1 MSILKRPGWN
11 NVINEMADAKAF
23 GLTAKQKRVEQGTA
37 YRVVRMLLADFLKI
51 KGLVPKEARTVTAAE
66 VNNIIA
72 GLNDDAVTQDILGEW
87 EQYAEQQLGG
97 NATAEVQQQVDAVA
111 QELEDASQ
119 GQMAAGARE
128 AGGHTSKFIQDM
140 QDRINSVEEFLAV
153 SQFPKGYRHLEPSG
167 MGMDTDHQ
175 YVNQTGAGKAIRVLS
190 KSPLRS
196 KADLRSAQ
204 VVFQDGSEEFNISFD
219 QNGRAKSQSVLYTGE
234 NEEMMGKD
242 CGCPADEDCEH
253 MQTRYSSDVYMPES
267 HKLSLKKQ
275 TVLAE
280 QARVQRYQHLM
291 RMEQRYM

>member
-1 MSILKRPGWN
+1 MSILKRPGWHN
-11 NVINEMADAKAF
+11 IINEMADAKAF

-37 YRVVRMLLADFLKI
+37 YRVVRMLLADFLKTN
-51 KGLVPKEARTVTAAE
+51 GLIPKEARTVTAAE

-72 GLNDDAVTQDILGEW
+72 GLGDDAVTQDVLGAW
-87 EQYAEQQLGG
+87 EQYADQQLGS

-111 QELEDASQ
+111 QEIEDASQ
-119 GQMAAGARE
+119 GQLATGARE
-128 AGGHTSKFIQDM
+128 AGGHTSRFIQDM
-140 QDRINSVEEFLAV
+140 QDKIKNVDEFLAV
-153 SQFPKGYRHLEPSG
+153 THFPKGYRHLEPSG

-190 KSPLRS
+190 KAPLRS
-196 KADLRSAQ
+196 KADLRSSQ
-204 VVFQDGSEEFNISFD
+204 VVFQDGSEEYNISFD
-219 QNGRAKSQSVLYTGE
+219 QNGNSKSQSVLYTGE
-234 NEEMMGKD
+234 NEESSKD

-253 MQTRYSSDVYMPES
+253 MQTHYSSDVYMPES

-280 QARVQRYQHLM
+280 QARVQRYQHMM